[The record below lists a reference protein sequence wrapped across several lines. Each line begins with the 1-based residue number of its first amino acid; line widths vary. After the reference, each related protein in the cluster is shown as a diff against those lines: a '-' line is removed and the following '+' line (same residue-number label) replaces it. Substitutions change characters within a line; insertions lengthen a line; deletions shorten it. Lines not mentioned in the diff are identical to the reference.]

1 MTPATKPIAK
11 SRGLELPVI
20 QTAKAP
26 AIDALAHDASIAF
39 ACVI

>member
-11 SRGLELPVI
+11 SLGFEFPVI

-26 AIDALAHDASIAF
+26 AIDALAHDASINF
-39 ACVI
+39 A